1 MFFLTSF
8 ASVVSRLQQQHS
20 RQMFDVSTFLSFSVA
35 FAVANSSS
43 VVHLAGTDHKFLPD
57 FSWNKTDDGVE
68 VTEEDMELV
77 NSYWK
82 KSTTRMKSFLYYRL
96 RKKNDITD

>member
-8 ASVVSRLQQQHS
+8 ASVVSRLQQRS

-35 FAVANSSS
+35 FAVANSSF

-57 FSWNKTDDGVE
+57 FSWNKTDDGFE

-82 KSTTRMKSFLYYRL
+82 EE
-96 RKKNDITD
+96 KKNKFC